1 MKSDNTKILE
11 SVLIEMRQTKE
22 GIILS
27 SLYNMFKNEEEKDL
41 DKNKLSVLDDY
52 TIVGEEE

>member
-11 SVLIEMRQTKE
+11 SVLIGMKPSKE

-27 SLYNMFKNEEEKDL
+27 SLYNMFKDEEEKDL
-41 DKNKLSVLDDY
+41 DKNKLSILDDY
-52 TIVGEEE
+52 TIGDEE